1 MNFLL
6 TGSTGA
12 LGAEVLGRL
21 ARAQPNARLHVLLR
35 AQSDSEFTIRSAAL
49 LGSVG
54 DAVRSRIVPVAGDVT
69 SPRLG
74 LGAQYDELAGE
85 LDEIYHLAACTRF
98 DVSAEVAAEHNIRGT
113 HRVLALARAARHAG
127 RSGRVHYVSTAY
139 VSGRRTGTVTES
151 DLDCGQEFFNAY
163 EWSKFR
169 AECDVRA
176 AGRTLP
182 VTIYRPSVVVGN
194 SQTGWAARFLG
205 VYQVLRWIDR
215 GQLKT
220 LPCRADFEL
229 DLVPADYVAEAIVRL
244 AGHAGSVGQTFHLT
258 AGEGNLLPLEELID
272 IFLRERLTHGG
283 LSMSSVEPPRFTPPD
298 ADAGLRSRRLGPYV
312 PYLTCPKAFDDG
324 NARAMLNGY
333 GAAPCREF
341 FPRVARYA
349 LDADFGAA

>member
-1 MNFLL
+1 MTLLL

-12 LGAEVLGRL
+12 LGGELLGRL
-21 ARAQPNARLHVLLR
+21 AHARPEARVYVLLR
-35 AQSDSEFTIRSAAL
+35 ANDDDDLHRRASQLVASIDETLRDRVIP
-49 LGSVG
+49 
-54 DAVRSRIVPVAGDVT
+54 IAGDVT
-69 SPRLG
+69 AARLG
-74 LGAQYDELAGE
+74 LGDRYEELAGE

-98 DVSAEVAAEHNIRGT
+98 DISAEIAAAHNIRGT
-113 HRVLALARAARHAG
+113 RRVLALARTARRSG

-139 VSGRRTGTVTES
+139 VAGRRTGTVTEN

-176 AGRTLP
+176 AGRSLP

-194 SQTGWAARFLG
+194 SQTGWASRFLG

-220 LPCRADFEL
+220 LPCRSDFEL

-244 AGHAGSVGQTFHLT
+244 SADTASVGQTFHLT
-258 AGEGNLLPLEELID
+258 AGEGNLLSVEELIEM
-272 IFLRERLTHGG
+272 FLRARLAGTGRAP
-283 LSMSSVEPPRFTPPD
+283 SVEPPRFEPPQ
-298 ADAGLRSRRLGPYV
+298 ADAARHNRRLGPYV
-312 PYLTCPKAFDDG
+312 PYLTCPKSFDDG
-324 NARAMLNGY
+324 QARAMLNGY

-349 LDADFGAA
+349 IDTNFGAA